1 MPLIFV
7 ADFTRMPPDTIYIPG
22 ITGPPP
28 PLQDTLFDSFELN
41 QQLLREANQHRLD
54 SLVEHHRKEENSP
67 QGNDGIFILVLIIF
81 VALFVIRQVRAVE
94 RGKKGRYKST
104 PARGLRREIPCDEWL
119 VKYNPYYNSLPPT
132 MKERFVQRTLQ
143 FMQEKE
149 FRFHSMVE
157 EEYIPVLISGAAVQ
171 MTFGLPNYHM
181 DYFPVIHIIRKEY
194 ILNVDQETYYGHVS
208 KSGIYISWSSFLEG
222 YSDYADS
229 VNVGLHEMAHAVSY
243 DLFLGEQ
250 DGHDTAFKER
260 LKGFTKEGTVAFRA
274 MKGGVDHILD
284 EYALTNFDE
293 FWAVSIETFFEN
305 PEEFQ
310 RTLPDLY
317 QSLCVL
323 LNQNPLKPEKIV
335 DPELA
340 GLAY

>member
-1 MPLIFV
+1 
-7 ADFTRMPPDTIYIPG
+7 MPPDTIYIPG
-22 ITGPPP
+22 VTGPPP
-28 PLQDTLFDSFELN
+28 PLQDTLVDSFELYQ
-41 QQLLREANQHRLD
+41 QQLRDANEYRLD
-54 SLVEHHRKEENSP
+54 SLVKQHLKEEASRESSS
-67 QGNDGIFILVLIIF
+67 GNDGIFILLLMAFIGLFF
-81 VALFVIRQVRAVE
+81 VRLVRTTE
-94 RGKKGRYKST
+94 RGKRKQYKRDPVRQT
-104 PARGLRREIPCDEWL
+104 NRVIPCDEWL
-119 VKYNPYYNSLPPT
+119 AKYNPYYNSLSSM
-132 MKERFVQRTLQ
+132 MKERFVERTLR

-157 EEYIPVLISGAAVQ
+157 EEYIPVLVSGAAVQ
-171 MTFGLPNYHM
+171 MTFGLANYQM

-194 ILNVDQETYYGHVS
+194 VLNVDQETYYGHVS

-250 DGHDTAFKER
+250 DRHDEAFMER
-260 LKGFTKEGTVAFRA
+260 LKGFTKIGTTVFRA
-274 MKGGVDHILD
+274 MKGGADHILD

-340 GLAY
+340 GLAI